1 MRSFIR
7 HNNNNLISMSALTTF
22 APHLQSKN
30 VLAGM
35 DFYKKAFGA
44 KELRRVTN
52 PDGSVHVAELSID
65 GAIFHIHEEV
75 LRHSQM
81 SPETLNG
88 VTCLIGIFVAD
99 PDAMVSQAVVAGGKI
114 TSPLRDYD
122 YGYRQGVVTDPAG
135 HQWLIQKKI

>member
-1 MRSFIR
+1 M
-7 HNNNNLISMSALTTF
+7 NTATTF

-35 DFYKKAFGA
+35 EFYKKAFGA
-44 KELRRVTN
+44 IELRRWSN
-52 PDGSVHVAELSID
+52 PDGSVHVAEMSID
-65 GAIFHIHEEV
+65 GAMFHIHEEV
-75 LRHSQM
+75 QRSRQM

-88 VTCLIGIFVAD
+88 VTCLIGIFVTD
-99 PDAMVSQAVVAGGKI
+99 PDAMANKAVAAGGTI
-114 TSPLRDYD
+114 TSPMRDYD